1 MAEQILKQSLSSPGF
16 FGLNLQ
22 SADEY
27 SDFRFAKEATNVV
40 FDASGRIA
48 ARKGWTPI
56 SASFGNVSEA
66 GASEYN
72 IAEYN
77 IAEYSSG
84 IVIDD
89 TTVAVGGQGKIIQMG
104 FEAQV
109 SGSPLSVQKMDI
121 FIKQG
126 KTY

>member
-77 IAEYSSG
+77 VAEYG
-84 IVIDD
+84 
-89 TTVAVGGQGKIIQMG
+89 AVNPVKFVYEFIKEGDNII
-104 FEAQV
+104 V
-109 SGSPLSVQKMDI
+109 SGVAIDCVKI
-121 FIKQG
+121 R
-126 KTY
+126 T